1 VEISGLDLRQ
11 PLDPDTMAEV
21 RKVWLDN
28 VVVVFPEQPIDDEQQ
43 IAFSRQVGKLEL
55 INMSALQM
63 PGKPEIY
70 RATNLDENDEFL
82 PPDHP
87 VMQVNH
93 DNRKWHSD
101 SSFKLVPAMASLL
114 HARIVPPVGGDTAF
128 ANMAAAYEA
137 LSDDMK
143 AKLEGLVAVHNFYWS
158 RRDVQVTAFTQE
170 ETNAL
175 PPTRHP
181 VVRRHPE
188 TGRPA
193 LYVGSHTE
201 CIEGMEW
208 DEGRALIDSLIEHA
222 TQREFVYQHAWGV
235 GDLVWWDNRAALHCG
250 TPFDITRH
258 KRRLHRTTVAGTGP
272 TL

>member
-1 VEISGLDLRQ
+1 MMMDFTVRKLTPNAGVEISGLDLRQ

-158 RRDVQVTAFTQE
+158 RRDVQVTGVHAGRNQRAAADAASGGAAAPGNRAPGPVRWLAYRMHRGDGMGRGAGFDRQPHR
-170 ETNAL
+170 A
-175 PPTRHP
+175 RHAARVCVSARLGRRRP
-181 VVRRHPE
+181 GVVGQPR
-188 TGRPA
+188 RPA
-193 LYVGSHTE
+193 L
-201 CIEGMEW
+201 
-208 DEGRALIDSLIEHA
+208 RHA
-222 TQREFVYQHAWGV
+222 V
-235 GDLVWWDNRAALHCG
+235 
-250 TPFDITRH
+250 
-258 KRRLHRTTVAGTGP
+258 
-272 TL
+272 